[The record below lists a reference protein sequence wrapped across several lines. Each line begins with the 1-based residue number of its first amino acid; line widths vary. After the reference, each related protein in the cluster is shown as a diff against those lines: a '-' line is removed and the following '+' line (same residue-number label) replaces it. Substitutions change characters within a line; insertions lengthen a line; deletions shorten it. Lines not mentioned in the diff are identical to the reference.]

1 MTVLDTVFTM
11 TIIEKHAV
19 AGRIMPSPRPNPLP
33 RPDDPGLNTLLQP
46 ASDAFL
52 RSGNFEARPLG
63 VEGPL
68 LVAVRRFGDA
78 RGHFSE
84 TYSRQ
89 DFTALGIAE
98 EMVQDNHSFSAPH
111 GTVRGLHFQLPP
123 RAQAKLVRVLR
134 GRILD
139 VAVDIRLDS
148 PSYGRHVAVEL
159 SAENGLML
167 YVPVGFAHGF
177 ATLEPNTEVAYKVS
191 DTYAPDCDRGL
202 AWDDAALGIDWGVA
216 PEAAVLSDKDRRHP
230 SLADLGKVF

>member
-1 MTVLDTVFTM
+1 MSSLRF
-11 TIIEKHAV
+11 
-19 AGRIMPSPRPNPLP
+19 NPLP

-46 ASDAFL
+46 ASDAFFG
-52 RSGNFEARPLG
+52 SGNFEARPLG

-68 LVAVRRFGDA
+68 LVAARRFGDA

-98 EMVQDNHSFSAPH
+98 EMVQDNHSFSAQH

-139 VAVDIRLDS
+139 VAVDIRLGS

-202 AWDDAALGIDWGVA
+202 AWNDPALGIDWGVA

-230 SLADLGKVF
+230 SLADLGRMF

>member
-1 MTVLDTVFTM
+1 MHGENHL
-11 TIIEKHAV
+11 
-19 AGRIMPSPRPNPLP
+19 SPKNKARFFSNFCC
-33 RPDDPGLNTLLQP
+33 
-46 ASDAFL
+46 A
-52 RSGNFEARPLG
+52 GNFEVRSIS

-68 LVAVRRFGDA
+68 LVSARRFEDA

-84 TYSRQ
+84 TYSRR
-89 DFTALGIAE
+89 DFATLGISE
-98 EMVQDNHSFSAPH
+98 EMVQDNQSFSVRP
-111 GTVRGLHFQLPP
+111 GTVRGLHFQVPP

-139 VAVDIRLDS
+139 VAVDIRHGS
-148 PSYGRHVAVEL
+148 TTYGQHATAEL

-202 AWDDAALGIDWGVA
+202 AWDDPALGIDWGVA

-230 SLADLGKVF
+230 RLAELGRVF